1 MTFTVGIAGITG
13 KFASLVLEQ
22 LLKSPDVQIRG
33 FCRNASKLSAATKE
47 SSRIEVTEGDVY
59 DTDALRKFVAG
70 CQIVICGYLG
80 DNDLMERGQKLLVDA
95 CEAEGVPRYIA
106 SDYSL
111 DYNKLEYGQHV
122 AKDPMKAVKEYLE
135 TKQTVKGVHVLI
147 GAFMDTFWS
156 AYFAVWDP
164 KTETLSYWGSGNEDF
179 ESTSYRN
186 ASEFVAA
193 VALDTSAVGVQKC
206 AYAVVQSVDAC

>member
-1 MTFTVGIAGITG
+1 MAFTVGIAGITG
-13 KFASLVLEQ
+13 KFATLVLEQ
-22 LLKSPDVQIRG
+22 LLISPDVQIRG
-33 FCRNASKLSAATKE
+33 YCRNASKLPEATRE
-47 SSRIEVTEGDVY
+47 SPRIEIVEGDVY
-59 DTDALRKFVAG
+59 DTSTLQKFVIG
-70 CQIVICGYLG
+70 CRVVICGYLG

-95 CEAEGVPRYIA
+95 CEAEGVSRYIA

-122 AKDPMKAVKEYLE
+122 AKDPMKVVKEYLE

-164 KTETLSYWGSGNEDF
+164 KSETLSYWGSGEEDF

-206 AYAVVQSVDAC
+206 EFAVIRSIDAG